1 MSSSEVPE
9 AELMHNAWLIQWKDQ
24 ADLIEEVPYEKSC
37 QMLRNL
43 IQTKLLKFTDMQ
55 ECPEKFFLAHRLLVD
70 PIKRFK
76 RSFSLSLS
84 LSLRLSLIYTNTQHT
99 HTQSSSRVD
108 EASVIMIAISLLSI
122 HTFQRAWLLDSL
134 HSSI

>member
-84 LSLRLSLIYTNTQHT
+84 LVASLSHIHKHTAYTH
-99 HTQSSSRVD
+99 SVIFSSR
-108 EASVIMIAISLLSI
+108 
-122 HTFQRAWLLDSL
+122 
-134 HSSI
+134 